1 MSSNPKVVVT
11 GSVAFDY
18 LMRFP
23 GKFQDVV
30 VPDRLHRLSVS
41 FLVDEMRRVR
51 GGVAPNIAYGLA
63 LFGVTPT
70 ILATAG
76 QDAADYRTW
85 LGEQGVD
92 VSGMKLCD
100 DVFTASFF
108 VSTDLEQNQI
118 ATFYAGAMARASE
131 LTFRSYEPGSVAL
144 ALICPSDPTAMR
156 QHARECRE
164 LGIPYVYDPSQQVAR
179 LDGDDLLDGLDGAAM
194 LIGNDYEFGDHREE
208 DRSLRDRAGGEGA
221 RPRHHARA
229 RRGRRSPSGE
239 ARRGAGRAP
248 GRSGSRPH
256 GSGPRRSTRR
266 ASETRSAPGS
276 WRRASGACRGRRRAG
291 SDPWRPSSASR
302 RSARRRGGGAS
313 TTSSSGTPRATAAP
327 LPGPLAERLRGPAA
341 SGGRGG
347 LRPPGGSLLSARLR
361 PS

>member
-1 MSSNPKVVVT
+1 MSSTPKVVVT

-63 LFGVTPT
+63 LFGVTPS

-76 QDAADYRTW
+76 QDAADYRDW

-131 LTFRSYEPGSVAL
+131 LTFRSFAPGSIAV

-164 LGIPYVYDPSQQVAR
+164 LGIPFVYDPSQQVAR
-179 LDGDDLLDGLDGAAM
+179 LEGQDLLDGLEGAAM
-194 LIGNDYEFGDHREE
+194 LIGTEYEFGIIEKKTGLSEAELAAKVPVLVITRGEDGATIALRGGSAEE
-208 DRSLRDRAGGEGA
+208 PGGA
-221 RPRHHARA
+221 RTVRVPAAKLH
-229 RRGRRSPSGE
+229 GE
-239 ARRGAGRAP
+239 AIDPTGVGDAFRSGLVASRLRGLPWEEAGRIGAVAAVLCLETLGP
-248 GRSGSRPH
+248 Q
-256 GSGPRRSTRR
+256 PRRWTLD
-266 ASETRSAPGS
+266 EVL
-276 WRRASGACRGRRRAG
+276 GRYAE
-291 SDPWRPSSASR
+291 SY
-302 RSARRRGGGAS
+302 GG
-313 TTSSSGTPRATAAP
+313 P
-327 LPGPLAERLRGPAA
+327 LPGALVERLRGAGAA
-341 SGGRGG
+341 VAGEASV
-347 LRPPGGSLLSARLR
+347 RPGTGFSLLD
-361 PS
+361 

>member
-51 GGVAPNIAYGLA
+51 GGVAPNISYGLA
-63 LFGVTPT
+63 LFGVTPS

-76 QDAADYRTW
+76 QDAADYRAW

-92 VSGMKLCD
+92 VSGMKLCE

-131 LTFRSYEPGSVAL
+131 LTFRSYAPGSVAL

-156 QHARECRE
+156 QHANECRE

-179 LDGDDLLDGLDGAAM
+179 LEGDDLLVGLDGAAM
-194 LIGNDYEFGDHREE
+194 LIGNEYEFGIIEKKTGLVEAELAAKVPVLVITRGE
-208 DRSLRDRAGGEGA
+208 EGA
-221 RPRHHARA
+221 TIALRGGTAEEPGGAREVRIPPA
-229 RRGRRSPSGE
+229 RLRTEALDPTGVGDAFRSGLLAARLRGLPWE
-239 ARRGAGRAP
+239 EAGRLAAVAAVLCLETLGP
-248 GRSGSRPH
+248 Q
-256 GSGPRRSTRR
+256 PRRWTFADLLERYAESY
-266 ASETRSAPGS
+266 
-276 WRRASGACRGRRRAG
+276 GAA
-291 SDPWRPSSASR
+291 
-302 RSARRRGGGAS
+302 
-313 TTSSSGTPRATAAP
+313 
-327 LPGPLAERLRGPAA
+327 LPGPLAERLHG
-341 SGGRGG
+341 
-347 LRPPGGSLLSARLR
+347 PGGAEGGAVPVRPVGGFSLLD
-361 PS
+361 

>member
-1 MSSNPKVVVT
+1 MSSNLKVVVT

-63 LFGVTPT
+63 LFGVTPS

-76 QDAADYRTW
+76 QDAADYRAW
-85 LGEQGVD
+85 LGDQGVD
-92 VSGMKLCD
+92 VSGMRLCD

-179 LDGDDLLDGLDGAAM
+179 LEGDDLLDGLDGAAM
-194 LIGNDYEFGDHREE
+194 LIGNDYEFGIIEKKTGLSEAELAAKVPVLVITRGE
-208 DRSLRDRAGGEGA
+208 EGA
-221 RPRHHARA
+221 TIALRGGKAGEPVSRTIRIPAAKLRTEALDPTGVGDAFRSGLLAARL
-229 RRGRRSPSGE
+229 RGLPWE
-239 ARRGAGRAP
+239 EAGRL
-248 GRSGSRPH
+248 G
-256 GSGPRRSTRR
+256 
-266 ASETRSAPGS
+266 
-276 WRRASGACRGRRRAG
+276 
-291 SDPWRPSSASR
+291 
-302 RSARRRGGGAS
+302 
-313 TTSSSGTPRATAAP
+313 ATAAVLCLETLGP
-327 LPGPLAERLRGPAA
+327 QARRWSFADLLERYAESYGGALPGPLAERLRGPGEPE
-341 SGGRGG
+341 GGAVFV
-347 LRPPGGSLLSARLR
+347 RPAGHFSLLD
-361 PS
+361 

>member
-1 MSSNPKVVVT
+1 MSSTPKVVVT

-76 QDAADYRTW
+76 QDATDYRAW

-92 VSGMKLCD
+92 VTGMKLCD

-108 VSTDLEQNQI
+108 VSTDEDQNQI

-131 LTFRSYEPGSVAL
+131 LTFRTYAPGSIAV

-164 LGIPYVYDPSQQVAR
+164 LGIPFVYDPSQQVAR
-179 LDGDDLLDGLDGAAM
+179 LEGPDLLDGLEGAAM
-194 LIGNDYEFGDHREE
+194 LIGNEYEFGIIEKKTGLSEAELAAKVPVLVITRGEDGATIALRGGSAEE
-208 DRSLRDRAGGEGA
+208 PGGA
-221 RPRHHARA
+221 RTVRVPAAKLR
-229 RRGRRSPSGE
+229 GE
-239 ARRGAGRAP
+239 AIDPTGVGDAFRSGLVASRLRGLPWEEAGRVGAVAAVLCLETLGP
-248 GRSGSRPH
+248 Q
-256 GSGPRRSTRR
+256 PRRWSLDELLERY
-266 ASETRSAPGS
+266 AESY
-276 WRRASGACRGRRRAG
+276 
-291 SDPWRPSSASR
+291 
-302 RSARRRGGGAS
+302 GG
-313 TTSSSGTPRATAAP
+313 P
-327 LPGPLAERLRGPAA
+327 LPGPHAERLRGPGAA
-341 SGGRGG
+341 AAGASPV
-347 LRPPGGSLLSARLR
+347 RPAARFSLLD
-361 PS
+361 

>member
-1 MSSNPKVVVT
+1 MTSNPRVVVT

-76 QDAADYRTW
+76 QDAGDYRAW

-92 VSGMKLCD
+92 VSDMKLCD

-108 VSTDLEQNQI
+108 VSTDEEQNQI

-131 LTFRSYEPGSVAL
+131 LSFRPYAPGAVAL
-144 ALICPSDPTAMR
+144 ALICPSDPKAMR
-156 QHARECRE
+156 LHANECRE

-179 LDGDDLLDGLDGAAM
+179 LDAEDLLDGLDGAAM
-194 LIGNDYEFGDHREE
+194 LIGNDYELGVIEKKTGLSEIELAAKVPVLVITRGE
-208 DRSLRDRAGGEGA
+208 EGA
-221 RPRHHARA
+221 TIAL
-229 RRGRRSPSGE
+229 RGGSSGE
-239 ARRGAGRAP
+239 PGGARTIRIPAALLRTEAVDPTGVGDAFRSGLVASRLRGLPWEEAGRVGAVAAVLCLETL
-248 GRSGSRPH
+248 
-256 GSGPRRSTRR
+256 GPQPKRWTLD
-266 ASETRSAPGS
+266 ELL
-276 WRRASGACRGRRRAG
+276 
-291 SDPWRPSSASR
+291 
-302 RSARRRGGGAS
+302 ARYAESFGG
-313 TTSSSGTPRATAAP
+313 PLAA
-327 LPGPLAERLRGPAA
+327 PLAERLRGAGGAGADAGSVCP
-341 SGGRGG
+341 SGRF
-347 LRPPGGSLLSARLR
+347 SLLD
-361 PS
+361 

>member
-1 MSSNPKVVVT
+1 MSSSPKVVVT

-63 LFGVTPT
+63 LFGVTPS

-76 QDAADYRTW
+76 QDAADYRSW
-85 LGEQGVD
+85 LGEQGID

-108 VSTDLEQNQI
+108 VSTDLDQNQI
-118 ATFYAGAMARASE
+118 ATFYAGAMARAPE
-131 LTFRSYEPGSVAL
+131 LTFRRYEPGSVAL

-179 LDGDDLLDGLDGAAM
+179 LEGDDLLVGLDGAAM
-194 LIGNDYEFGDHREE
+194 LIGNEYEFGIIEKKTGLSEAELAAKVPVLVITRGE
-208 DRSLRDRAGGEGA
+208 EGA
-221 RPRHHARA
+221 TIALRGGSPLEPGGAREIRIPPARLRTEALDPTGVGDAFRSGMLAARLRGLPWEESGRLGSVAAVLCLETLGPQA
-229 RRGRRSPSGE
+229 RRWSFEDLLERYLESYGV
-239 ARRGAGRAP
+239 
-248 GRSGSRPH
+248 
-256 GSGPRRSTRR
+256 
-266 ASETRSAPGS
+266 
-276 WRRASGACRGRRRAG
+276 
-291 SDPWRPSSASR
+291 
-302 RSARRRGGGAS
+302 
-313 TTSSSGTPRATAAP
+313 P
-327 LPGPLAERLRGPAA
+327 LPGPLSERLRGPAA
-341 SGGRGG
+341 SGAGAVAI
-347 LRPPGGSLLSARLR
+347 RPVGAYPLVD
-361 PS
+361 

>member
-1 MSSNPKVVVT
+1 MSSTPKVVVT

-76 QDAADYRTW
+76 QDATDYRAW

-92 VSGMKLCD
+92 VTGMKLCD

-108 VSTDLEQNQI
+108 VSTDEEQNQI

-131 LTFRSYEPGSVAL
+131 LTFRTYAPGSIAV

-164 LGIPYVYDPSQQVAR
+164 LGIPFVYDPSQQVAR
-179 LDGDDLLDGLDGAAM
+179 LEGPDLLDGLEGAAM
-194 LIGNDYEFGDHREE
+194 LIGNEYEFGIIEKKTGLSEAELAAKVPVLVITRGEDGATIALRGGSAEE
-208 DRSLRDRAGGEGA
+208 PGGA
-221 RPRHHARA
+221 RTVRVPAAKLR
-229 RRGRRSPSGE
+229 GE
-239 ARRGAGRAP
+239 AIDPTGVGDAFRSGLVASRLRGLPWEEAGRVGAVAAVLCLETLGP
-248 GRSGSRPH
+248 Q
-256 GSGPRRSTRR
+256 PRRWTLDELLERYAESY
-266 ASETRSAPGS
+266 
-276 WRRASGACRGRRRAG
+276 
-291 SDPWRPSSASR
+291 
-302 RSARRRGGGAS
+302 GG
-313 TTSSSGTPRATAAP
+313 P
-327 LPGPLAERLRGPAA
+327 LPGALVERLRGPGAVVGGEGSVRPAA
-341 SGGRGG
+341 RF
-347 LRPPGGSLLSARLR
+347 SLLD
-361 PS
+361 

>member
-1 MSSNPKVVVT
+1 MSSSPKVVVT

-76 QDAADYRTW
+76 QDAADYRSW
-85 LGEQGVD
+85 LGEMGVD

-131 LTFRSYEPGSVAL
+131 LTFRDYAPGEVAL
-144 ALICPSDPTAMR
+144 ALVCPSDPSAMR

-179 LDGDDLLDGLDGAAM
+179 LEGEDLLDGLDGAAM
-194 LIGNDYEFGDHREE
+194 LIGNDYELGVIEKKTGLSEIELEAKVPVLVITRGE
-208 DRSLRDRAGGEGA
+208 EGA
-221 RPRHHARA
+221 TIALRGGTAGEPGGARTIRIPAARLRSEALDPTGVGDAFRSGLLAARLRGLPWEEAGRLGAVAAVLCLETLGPQA
-229 RRGRRSPSGE
+229 RRWSFAHLLERYAESF
-239 ARRGAGRAP
+239 
-248 GRSGSRPH
+248 
-256 GSGPRRSTRR
+256 
-266 ASETRSAPGS
+266 
-276 WRRASGACRGRRRAG
+276 
-291 SDPWRPSSASR
+291 
-302 RSARRRGGGAS
+302 GG
-313 TTSSSGTPRATAAP
+313 P
-327 LPGPLAERLRGPAA
+327 LPGPLAERLAG
-341 SGGRGG
+341 
-347 LRPPGGSLLSARLR
+347 PGGAGDGTASARPLAGFTLLD
-361 PS
+361 

>member
-1 MSSNPKVVVT
+1 MSTAPKVVVT

-63 LFGVTPT
+63 LFGVTPS
-70 ILATAG
+70 IFATAG
-76 QDAADYRTW
+76 QDAGEYRSW
-85 LGEQGVD
+85 LAEQGVD

-108 VSTDLEQNQI
+108 VSTDEEQNQI

-156 QHARECRE
+156 QHAAECRE
-164 LGIPYVYDPSQQVAR
+164 LGIPFVYDPSQQVAR
-179 LDGDDLLDGLDGAAM
+179 LDGDDLLAGLDGAAM
-194 LIGNDYEFGDHREE
+194 LIGNEYEFGVIEKKTGFSEAELAAKVPVLVITRGE
-208 DRSLRDRAGGEGA
+208 EGA
-221 RPRHHARA
+221 TIALRGGSPGEPGGARTIRVPA
-229 RRGRRSPSGE
+229 AKLRTE
-239 ARRGAGRAP
+239 ALDPTGVGDAF
-248 GRSGSRPH
+248 RSGLVASRLRGLPWEE
-256 GSGPRRSTRR
+256 SGRVGAVAAVLCLETLGPQPRRWTLEELLERYAESY
-266 ASETRSAPGS
+266 G
-276 WRRASGACRGRRRAG
+276 
-291 SDPWRPSSASR
+291 
-302 RSARRRGGGAS
+302 
-313 TTSSSGTPRATAAP
+313 AP
-327 LPGPLAERLRGPAA
+327 LPAPFAERLRGEPSSAA
-341 SGGRGG
+341 G
-347 LRPPGGSLLSARLR
+347 GGSARPFGRFSLLD
-361 PS
+361 

>member
-63 LFGVTPT
+63 LFGVTPS

-76 QDAADYRTW
+76 QDAADYRAW

-92 VSGMKLCD
+92 VSGMKLCE

-156 QHARECRE
+156 QHASECRE

-179 LDGDDLLDGLDGAAM
+179 LEGDDLLLGLDGAAM
-194 LIGNDYEFGDHREE
+194 LIGNEYEFGIIEKKTGLSETALAARVPVLVITRGE
-208 DRSLRDRAGGEGA
+208 EGA
-221 RPRHHARA
+221 TIALRGGMDGEPGSTTIRIPAAKLRTEALDPTGVGDAFRSGLLAARLRGLPWEEAGRLGAVAAVLCLETLGPQA
-229 RRGRRSPSGE
+229 RRWSFSDLLERYSESYGE
-239 ARRGAGRAP
+239 
-248 GRSGSRPH
+248 
-256 GSGPRRSTRR
+256 
-266 ASETRSAPGS
+266 
-276 WRRASGACRGRRRAG
+276 
-291 SDPWRPSSASR
+291 
-302 RSARRRGGGAS
+302 
-313 TTSSSGTPRATAAP
+313 P
-327 LPGPLAERLRGPAA
+327 LPGPLAERLHGPGKPE
-341 SGGRGG
+341 GGVVSI
-347 LRPPGGSLLSARLR
+347 RPVGRFSLLD
-361 PS
+361 

>member
-30 VPDRLHRLSVS
+30 VPDRMHRLSVS

-63 LFGVTPT
+63 LFGVTPS

-76 QDAADYRTW
+76 QDAADYRAW

-179 LDGDDLLDGLDGAAM
+179 LEGDDLLDGLDGATM
-194 LIGNDYEFGDHREE
+194 LIGNDYEFGIIEKKTGLSEAELAAKVPVLVITRGE
-208 DRSLRDRAGGEGA
+208 EGA
-221 RPRHHARA
+221 TIALRGGTAEEPGGATAIRIPAAKLRTEALDPTGVGDAFRSGLAGRPPPGPSVGGSGPARV
-229 RRGRRSPSGE
+229 RGRRPLP
-239 ARRGAGRAP
+239 RDPRPAGPA
-248 GRSGSRPH
+248 
-256 GSGPRRSTRR
+256 
-266 ASETRSAPGS
+266 
-276 WRRASGACRGRRRAG
+276 AG
-291 SDPWRPSSASR
+291 ASR
-302 RSARRRGGGAS
+302 ELLERYAESYGGA
-313 TTSSSGTPRATAAP
+313 
-327 LPGPLAERLRGPAA
+327 LPGPLAERLHGPGE
-341 SGGRGG
+341 SDGGAVSV
-347 LRPPGGSLLSARLR
+347 RPVGSFSLLD
-361 PS
+361 